1 MSLLGIDVGTT
12 GVKAAAFSADGARL
26 AAAYREYPA
35 GAATGPTELNSG
47 RVLELVWETI
57 AEAASQTAADP
68 VSALSVSSMGEAVTP
83 VSAAREVLAGSILMT
98 DHRGAEQ
105 IEQFAERISQE
116 AFYQINPNILGP
128 HYSLPKMLWLREH
141 DPDLYART
149 DKFLAWSDL
158 VAFMLGAPAVTSYS
172 LANRTL
178 LFDIRKEDW
187 SDELLSLSGVDRGK
201 LPRAVASGT
210 VAGQVTG
217 AMAARLGLPAGV
229 RIVVGGHDQALNAL
243 GAGVCQAG
251 RSVCGIGTFECIS
264 PVYDH
269 IPPAATML
277 AHGLNVE
284 HHVLGGLY
292 LSFLYSQGG
301 SLIRWFRDTFASADR
316 SANESADIY
325 DVLSRE
331 MPPEPT
337 RLLVLPHFDVTGPPR
352 YLADAAGA
360 VLGLKT
366 ATTRGQI
373 LKAIMEGQTF
383 YFVELVEV
391 MKSMGI
397 DASEF
402 IATGGGAKSDAWL
415 QIKADIL
422 GVPFVR
428 LRNTECGVAGAAV
441 LAGLGAGVYADP
453 SDAMDGFVQREKVF
467 TPDPARHAIYADRY
481 ALYQQISP
489 RIGDL
494 LN

>member
-1 MSLLGIDVGTT
+1 VSLLGIDVGTT
-12 GVKAAAFSADGARL
+12 GVKAAAFSDDGALL
-26 AAAYREYPA
+26 AAAYREYTDSA
-35 GAATGPTELNSG
+35 VTGPTELNSA
-47 RVLELVWETI
+47 RVLELVWEAI
-57 AEAASQTAADP
+57 AEVASQTAADP

-83 VSAAREVLAGSILMT
+83 VSAAGEVLAGSILMS
-98 DHRGAEQ
+98 DPRGAEQ
-105 IEQFAERISQE
+105 LEQFAGRISQE

-128 HYSLPKMLWLREH
+128 QYSLPKMLWLREH
-141 DPDLYART
+141 EPDLYARA

-178 LFDIRKEDW
+178 LFDIHKEDW
-187 SDELLSLSGVDRGK
+187 SDDLLSLSGVDRGK
-201 LPRAVASGT
+201 LPRTVASGT

-229 RIVVGGHDQALNAL
+229 SIVVSGHDQALNAL

-251 RSVCGIGTFECIS
+251 RSVCGIGTFECIK

-292 LSFLYSQGG
+292 LSFLYNQGG

-316 SANESADIY
+316 SAGGSVDVY
-325 DVLSRE
+325 DLLSRE
-331 MPPEPT
+331 MPGEPT
-337 RLLVLPHFDVTGPPR
+337 RLLVLPHFDVTGPPL
-352 YLADAAGA
+352 YLTGA
-360 VLGLKT
+360 TGAILGLKT
-366 ATTRGQI
+366 ATTRGEI
-373 LKAIMEGQTF
+373 LKAVMEGETF
-383 YFVELVEV
+383 YFVELIEV
-391 MKSMGI
+391 MRSMGI

-402 IATGGGAKSDAWL
+402 IATGGGAKSHAWL

-428 LRNTECGVAGAAV
+428 LRNTECGVAGAAI
-441 LAGLGAGVYADP
+441 LAGLGTGVYTTAT
-453 SDAMDGFVQREKVF
+453 DATAGFVHREKVF
-467 TPDPARHAIYADRY
+467 TPNPARRAIYADRY

-489 RIGDL
+489 RLGDL